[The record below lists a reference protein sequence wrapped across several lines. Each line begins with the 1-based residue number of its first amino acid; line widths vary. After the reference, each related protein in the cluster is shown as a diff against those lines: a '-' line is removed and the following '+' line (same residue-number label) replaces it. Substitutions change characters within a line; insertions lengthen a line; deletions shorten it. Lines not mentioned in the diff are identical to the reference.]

1 VVGYG
6 SPIRKCSAK
15 VPGGVSSTPH
25 QPTSSTS
32 ASAPF
37 VVGLRPHPCQH
48 QQAAPRA
55 LPPPPHVLLL
65 PAPPT
70 VQLIIGHTSTP
81 YMIPSPG
88 GNVTTKQLVMATPLN
103 LVGRLYKTILIV
115 LDGQAINVI
124 LGMGWMKGHKVVLD
138 IAARTVYLESSI
150 HGIYVL

>member
-1 VVGYG
+1 
-6 SPIRKCSAK
+6 
-15 VPGGVSSTPH
+15 
-25 QPTSSTS
+25 
-32 ASAPF
+32 
-37 VVGLRPHPCQH
+37 
-48 QQAAPRA
+48 
-55 LPPPPHVLLL
+55 
-65 PAPPT
+65 
-70 VQLIIGHTSTP
+70 
-81 YMIPSPG
+81 MIPSPG